1 MRNSQLQR
9 HDPAHDATRR
19 DSKMIEILTIIF
31 TAIITMHMRTL
42 TSTDGGRVPMSWV
55 DMANIL
61 GANGQQHTG
70 TALVDHHGRDRSKR

>member
-42 TSTDGGRVPMSWV
+42 TSTDGGLVPMSWV
-55 DMANIL
+55 DLANIL
-61 GANGQQHTG
+61 GTKGQQHAG
-70 TALVDHHGRDRSKR
+70 TALVDRHGRDRSKR